1 MDQPL
6 KVLLVENES
15 LIYSDLVDFFEAN
28 DCEVLKHSRYG
39 IVDSYEA
46 ALDVLKTNIPHI
58 AVLDIEL
65 EGKKTG
71 IQLGNYII
79 EHFWC
84 VVMIVTGKSTKENH
98 TAASRFGAFIVKR
111 DKPLDKIQL
120 IADLERLKPIAEQM
134 GLRRTLGSFFDVTEF
149 PIIKERKEIRK
160 NIQWDDIKYIRTK
173 DAAKNN
179 VAFTLKSSR
188 HCKWQTPLT
197 MDELEKELPP
207 FIVRFN
213 PGEFVNVKHIDRS
226 SNTPYTYYMGD
237 MTFNIT
243 GAYKISASALISIYF
258 NQF

>member
-15 LIYSDLVDFFEAN
+15 LIYSDLVDSFEAN
-28 DCEVLKHSRYG
+28 DCEVLKHPEYG

-46 ALDVLKTNIPHI
+46 ALDVLKTGTPHI

-84 VVMIVTGKSTKENH
+84 VVMIVTGMNTKENR
-98 TAASRFGAFIVKR
+98 TAASRFGAFVVKR
-111 DKPLDKIQL
+111 DKPLDKQQL
-120 IADLERLKPIAEQM
+120 IADLDRLRPIAEHM
-134 GLRRTLGSFFDVTEF
+134 GIRRTLGSFFDVTEL
-149 PIIKERKEIRK
+149 PIGKEKREMRK
-160 NIQWDDIKYIRTK
+160 NILWDDIRYISSK
-173 DAAKNN
+173 EGSKHNVVFNLKNK
-179 VAFTLKSSR
+179 TQ
-188 HCKWQTPLT
+188 WQSVIK
-197 MDELEKELPP
+197 MEDLEKQLPP

-213 PGEFVNVKHIDRS
+213 PSQFVNIKYLDRS
-226 SNTPYTYYMGD
+226 SNTPYIYYMD
-237 MTFNIT
+237 ELTFNIT
-243 GAYKISASALISIYF
+243 DAYKTSALALISLSF